1 MTSKEPN
8 TVITHS
14 SVCALFYPSAT
25 EIAGSNSS
33 QDINVFPRFYCLC
46 FVPFTLKVWNGL
58 IPQAWSPTRYLWTK
72 FSPDLFYLLF
82 AGAEGY
88 CCTWLHS
95 MTHTHTHT
103 WTKDRP
109 VGETSTRRTLN
120 IYKRQTS
127 MPPAVLEPAIPTNKR
142 PQTYALNQCDR
153 WNKIHHH
160 HHHLPPWIRS
170 RFKTLK
176 TRKTQ
181 GPWPCCPVN
190 AMNECGN
197 LLIPLIHSRC

>member
-95 MTHTHTHT
+95 MTHTHTHLDEGSARRRDLYPQNT
-103 WTKDRP
+103 EHLQ
-109 VGETSTRRTLN
+109 ETDIHAPGGARTRNPNKQAAPDVRL
-120 IYKRQTS
+120 KPMRSLEQDSSSSSSSSS
-127 MPPAVLEPAIPTNKR
+127 M
-142 PQTYALNQCDR
+142 D
-153 WNKIHHH
+153 
-160 HHHLPPWIRS
+160 
-170 RFKTLK
+170 
-176 TRKTQ
+176 
-181 GPWPCCPVN
+181 
-190 AMNECGN
+190 
-197 LLIPLIHSRC
+197 